1 MDRAMRHHFQED
13 DSMKMRTI
21 QVSALALVFAMALPA
36 ITRAQ
41 LPSKY
46 HTPGAAAKIDVT
58 RLCSAEFTGSIK
70 PITHWQRDEVL
81 TRYGIRPESFDGT
94 LDHLIPVSLGGT
106 NDPDNVYPFHA
117 SGEFTVDGKNQ
128 LGERLHQLVCD
139 GKLSLKDAQSA
150 VKKDWT
156 RAYKQYVQASNAP
169 GQ

>member
-1 MDRAMRHHFQED
+1 
-13 DSMKMRTI
+13 MKMRTI
-21 QVSALALVFAMALPA
+21 QVSALALVLAMALPA
-36 ITRAQ
+36 IATAQ

-46 HTPGAAAKIDVT
+46 HTPGAAAKIGVT
-58 RLCSAEFTGSIK
+58 RLCSAEFARSIK
-70 PITHWQRDEVL
+70 PIANWQKDDVL

-106 NDPDNVYPFHA
+106 NDPDNLYPFHA

-139 GKLSLKDAQSA
+139 GKLSLKDAQNA
-150 VKKDWT
+150 VKRDWT
-156 RAYKQYVQASNAP
+156 KAYKQYVQPSNAP